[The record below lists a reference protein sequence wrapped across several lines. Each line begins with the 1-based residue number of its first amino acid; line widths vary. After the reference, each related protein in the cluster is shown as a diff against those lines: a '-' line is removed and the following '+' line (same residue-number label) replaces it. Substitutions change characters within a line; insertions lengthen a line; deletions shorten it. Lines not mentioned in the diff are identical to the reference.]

1 MIYIIG
7 MGVGKK
13 ELRTLEAKQAL
24 EQSDLIVGA
33 SRLLE
38 TLEDGITTNRV
49 AEYRAEQILAIL
61 EGQEFTNA
69 AILFS
74 GDISFYSGARGMRD
88 VLRDA
93 GITKKHPV
101 VLIPGISSIA
111 YMCAKMNTPLE
122 EVAIHSAHGVDCDV
136 VAAVMR
142 GKICFFLTGGE
153 QSPAA
158 LCQQLMEAGLGALP
172 VAIGE
177 RLSYED
183 ERIAT
188 MTAEEGAKWD
198 GAALAVLM
206 VWPAPSC
213 KRSTPGFADEAFI
226 RGKVPM
232 TKRMIRMSVLGLL
245 NPQDDEV
252 CWDVGAGTGSVSVEL
267 SMFARRVYAIEK
279 KPEAVDLL
287 RQNREEFCAYNM
299 HIIQGEAP
307 EALDGLETPDVV
319 FIGGSSGRI
328 GAILDCLPQTG
339 VRLCVTAVTLETL
352 EDARK
357 AMESA
362 GFAPQITQVA
372 VTDIK
377 PVGDYHMMDSQNPVF
392 IIYGER

>member
-1 MIYIIG
+1 
-7 MGVGKK
+7 
-13 ELRTLEAKQAL
+13 
-24 EQSDLIVGA
+24 
-33 SRLLE
+33 
-38 TLEDGITTNRV
+38 
-49 AEYRAEQILAIL
+49 
-61 EGQEFTNA
+61 
-69 AILFS
+69 
-74 GDISFYSGARGMRD
+74 
-88 VLRDA
+88 
-93 GITKKHPV
+93 
-101 VLIPGISSIA
+101 
-111 YMCAKMNTPLE
+111 
-122 EVAIHSAHGVDCDV
+122 
-136 VAAVMR
+136 
-142 GKICFFLTGGE
+142 
-153 QSPAA
+153 
-158 LCQQLMEAGLGALP
+158 
-172 VAIGE
+172 
-177 RLSYED
+177 
-183 ERIAT
+183 
-188 MTAEEGAKWD
+188 
-198 GAALAVLM
+198 
-206 VWPAPSC
+206 
-213 KRSTPGFADEAFI
+213 
-226 RGKVPM
+226 M

-299 HIIQGEAP
+299 RIVEGEAP
-307 EALDGLETPDVV
+307 AALQGLETPDVV

-328 GAILDCLPQTG
+328 CVILECLPQTG

>member
-1 MIYIIG
+1 MIIDACRPILFNEIG
-7 MGVGKK
+7 GVCTLPEKRK
-13 ELRTLEAKQAL
+13 SQADRRDSRLMRSSDSTRVKRTLTALLLMFVLSLSAAFAEGEASAPA
-24 EQSDLIVGA
+24 A
-33 SRLLE
+33 S
-38 TLEDGITTNRV
+38 
-49 AEYRAEQILAIL
+49 
-61 EGQEFTNA
+61 EG
-69 AILFS
+69 S
-74 GDISFYSGARGMRD
+74 GSGTVQTGGEGGTA
-88 VLRDA
+88 
-93 GITKKHPV
+93 
-101 VLIPGISSIA
+101 S
-111 YMCAKMNTPLE
+111 
-122 EVAIHSAHGVDCDV
+122 
-136 VAAVMR
+136 
-142 GKICFFLTGGE
+142 GGE

-158 LCQQLMEAGLGALP
+158 LCQQLVEAGLGALS

-198 GAALAVLM
+198 GSALAVLT

-213 KRSTPGFADEAFI
+213 KRSTPGFPDEAFI

-299 HIIQGEAP
+299 RIVEGEAP
-307 EALDGLETPDVV
+307 AALQGLETPDVV

>member
-13 ELRTLEAKQAL
+13 ELRTTAAQQAL
-24 EQSDLIVGA
+24 EQSDLIIGA

-38 TLEDGITTNRV
+38 TLEDGITANRV
-49 AEYRAEQILAIL
+49 AEYRAEVIVDYLQNHA
-61 EGQEFTNA
+61 FTNA
-69 AILFS
+69 SILFS
-74 GDISFYSGARGMRD
+74 GDISFYSGARGLRD
-88 VLRDA
+88 VLSQSEWGRSQEVA
-93 GITKKHPV
+93 
-101 VLIPGISSIA
+101 LIPGISSIA

-122 EVAIHSAHGVDCDV
+122 EVAIYSAHGAVCDI
-136 VAAVMR
+136 VAAVMNLR
-142 GKICFFLTGGE
+142 ICFFLTGGE
-153 QSPAA
+153 QTPAK
-158 LCQQLMEAGLGALP
+158 LCSELVDAGLGDLP

-177 RLSYED
+177 NLSYEN
-183 ERIAT
+183 EVIRQ
-188 MTAEEGAKWD
+188 MTAKEATSYEG
-198 GAALAVLM
+198 GALAVLM

-213 KRSTPGFADEAFI
+213 KRTTPGFSDDAFI

-232 TKRMIRMSVLGLL
+232 TKRMVRMNVLGLL
-245 NPQDDEV
+245 NPQPEEV

-279 KPEAVDLL
+279 KPEAVELL
-287 RQNREEFCAYNM
+287 RQNRESFCAYNM
-299 HIIQGEAP
+299 HIVAGEAP
-307 EALDGLETPDVV
+307 EVLEGLETPQVV

-328 GAILDCLPQTG
+328 ETILQQLPAQN
-339 VRLCVTAVTLETL
+339 VRLCITAVTLETL

-357 AMESA
+357 AMENA
-362 GFAPQITQVA
+362 GFSPQITQVA

>member
-33 SRLLE
+33 SRLLD
-38 TLEDGITTNRV
+38 TLEETITDNRV
-49 AEYRAEQILAIL
+49 AEYRAEQILEIL
-61 EGQEFTNA
+61 EEREFTNA

-88 VLRDA
+88 VLKDA
-93 GITKKHPV
+93 AITAEHPV

-122 EVAIHSAHGVDCDV
+122 EVDIHSAHGMDCDV
-136 VAAVMR
+136 VAAVMGGR
-142 GKICFFLTGGE
+142 ICFFLTGGE

-158 LCQQLMEAGLGALP
+158 LCQQLVEAGLGTLP

-188 MTAEEGAKWD
+188 MTAAD
-198 GAALAVLM
+198 GARWNGGALAVLM

-232 TKRMIRMSVLGLL
+232 TKRMVRMNVLGLL
-245 NPQDDEV
+245 NPQKDEV

-279 KPEAVDLL
+279 KPEAVELL

-299 HIIQGEAP
+299 RIIEGEAP
-307 EALDGLETPDVV
+307 AALQELEAPDVV
-319 FIGGSSGRI
+319 FIGGSSGQI
-328 GAILDCLPQTG
+328 AAILALLPKNG

-357 AMESA
+357 AMEA
-362 GFAPQITQVA
+362 EGFAPQVTQVA

>member
-38 TLEDGITTNRV
+38 TLEDGITSNRV

-61 EGQEFTNA
+61 EGQEFSNA

-93 GITKKHPV
+93 DITKKHPV

-122 EVAIHSAHGVDCDV
+122 EVEIHSAHGQDCDV
-136 VAAVMR
+136 VAAVMG

-158 LCQQLMEAGLGALP
+158 LCQQLVEAGLGALP

-213 KRSTPGFADEAFI
+213 KRSAPGFPDEAFI

-287 RQNREEFCAYNM
+287 RQNREEFRAYNM
-299 HIIQGEAP
+299 RIVEGEAP
-307 EALDGLETPDVV
+307 AALQGLETPDVV

-328 GAILDCLPQTG
+328 AAILTLLPKNG

-362 GFAPQITQVA
+362 GFAPQMTQVA